1 MADKLPRTPRIVFGF
16 AGFFNIV
23 VGFLLFMT
31 TGMQGF
37 TGREEALLFQIV
49 AVFNVV
55 MGVAGVLGVLQLC
68 RPSRRTAFFHVV
80 LLFLSGIGLILVTL
94 FPVGILNLVLGVA
107 AFIMRRRIPD

>member
-1 MADKLPRTPRIVFGF
+1 MAVKLPRTPRIVFGV
-16 AGFFNIV
+16 AGVFNIV

-31 TGMQGF
+31 TGLQGF

-55 MGVAGVLGVLQLC
+55 MMVAGALGVLQLR

-94 FPVGILNLVLGVA
+94 FPVGILNLLLGVA
-107 AFIMRRRIPD
+107 ALIMRRRIPN